1 MINFTINY
9 LSIQNLLLVCRFVRN
24 HGSTEKWICRLDFH
38 VESYDEKYS
47 FPEILINYY
56 HSPVGTV
63 FKSKLSEMFDA
74 R

>member
-9 LSIQNLLLVCRFVRN
+9 LSVQNILLVWRFVRN

-38 VESYDEKYS
+38 VESYDEQYS
-47 FPEILINYY
+47 CPEILINYY
-56 HSPVGTV
+56 HSSAGTV
-63 FKSKLSEMFDA
+63 FKIELSEMFDA